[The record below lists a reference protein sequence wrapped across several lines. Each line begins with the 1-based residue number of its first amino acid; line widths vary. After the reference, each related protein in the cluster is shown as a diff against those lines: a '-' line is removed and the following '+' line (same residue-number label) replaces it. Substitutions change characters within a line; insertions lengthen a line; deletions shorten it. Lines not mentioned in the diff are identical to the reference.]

1 MDRPGSP
8 VHTAQMAGHDG
19 WAGDVAKSGV
29 NSLWHCLR
37 AAVFCIVL
45 SPAAPASAQHPG
57 AEAFEVLASSP
68 YVHCAFYRDYDIDPE
83 TGARLLV
90 EGRSLSLT
98 HFQRPRNGRV
108 RAIDTRQAGATEA
121 RIVRGGKYL
130 HYIQRSG
137 PMYVV
142 TTVYAC
148 LARDPQTD
156 HCINYGAVN
165 ARHFD
170 VRVLRDPD
178 AVFEE
183 LQELAEP
190 GFCDHSFIHVQEAAG
205 PLPQRQQQ

>member
-1 MDRPGSP
+1 M
-8 VHTAQMAGHDG
+8 
-19 WAGDVAKSGV
+19 
-29 NSLWHCLR
+29 HCLR

-45 SPAAPASAQHPG
+45 APAAPAVAQHPG
-57 AEAFEVLASSP
+57 TEAFDVLASSP
-68 YVHCAFYRDYDIDPE
+68 FVHCAFYREYDIDPE
-83 TGARLLV
+83 TGGRLLV

-108 RAIDTRQAGATEA
+108 RAIDTRQAGAA
-121 RIVRGGKYL
+121 VAHILRGRKYL

-137 PMYVV
+137 AMFVV

-190 GFCDHSFIHVQEAAG
+190 GFCDHSFIHVQEAAN
-205 PLPQRQQQ
+205 PPVQR